1 MTVVELFDRSP
12 LQNLSGALTFA
23 ADRIVFIGA
32 NRRHMEEHLAVYRN
46 VLARFRAEAR
56 IEIVPVHKYD
66 MASVAE
72 LLCRI
77 AASDKDVIFDV
88 SGGDDYILAAAGVAY
103 EKCRANGLNVE
114 LSHFS
119 VRSERLASFEKPL
132 YPALTRRTELTCD
145 EVIALHGGAI
155 VYAEQKKNG
164 TFRWDFSQNDFGA
177 DVLKLWDLC
186 RADCRDWN
194 RKGAMMGEWEGL
206 CDARIRDPKAVPD
219 EVVVS
224 YDRLRESGKTKL
236 AALLL
241 PHLKALAAPGLI
253 KDLRKDEK
261 TLSFRYKSM
270 QIRACLLKAGT
281 VLELVTYLAAK
292 NAKTKSGRLIYN
304 DARTGVVLDWDGKIH
319 ASTPSFPDTENE
331 IDVLLVRGMI
341 PIFLSCKNGSTDENE
356 LYKLAAVAE
365 HFGTK
370 FARKALIATDLQ
382 KNFSSLA
389 RFTDRAREMDIT
401 IIDGVH
407 KMTESEFCR
416 RIGSLT
422 AG

>member
-1 MTVVELFDRSP
+1 MTVIELFDHSP
-12 LQNLSGALTFA
+12 LQNLSGALNFPV
-23 ADRIVFIGA
+23 DRVIFVGT
-32 NRRHMEEHLAVYRN
+32 NRRKLEEHLAVYQAL
-46 VLARFRAEAR
+46 LARFRPTAHIDLAP
-56 IEIVPVHKYD
+56 VPKYD
-66 MASVAE
+66 LSAVVA

-77 AASDKDVIFDV
+77 AETDKSVIFDV

-103 EKCRANGLNVE
+103 EKCREKGLDVR

-119 VRSERLASFEKPL
+119 VRSGRFAGLDRTKAFSE
-132 YPALTRRTELTCD
+132 TRIELTCD

-164 TFRWDFSQNDFGA
+164 TMRWDFSDRSFGA
-177 DVLKLWDLC
+177 DVLTLWQLC

-194 RKGAMMGEWEGL
+194 RKGAMMGELESL
-206 CDARIRDPKAVPD
+206 SDAKLHDPKSVPS
-219 EVVVS
+219 EVSVPYS
-224 YDRLRESGKTKL
+224 RLRESGKTRL
-236 AALLL
+236 AASLL
-241 PHLKALAAPGLI
+241 PHLKTLAACGVIENLENT
-253 KDLRKDEK
+253 EK
-261 TLSFRYKSM
+261 KLFFTYKSR
-270 QIRACLLKAGT
+270 QIRALLVKAGT

-292 NAKTKSGRLIYN
+292 NATNKSGRYIYN

-319 ASTPSFPDTENE
+319 ADNPSYPDTENE

-341 PIFLSCKNGSTDENE
+341 PVFLSCKNGTTDENE
-356 LYKLAAVAE
+356 LYKLAAVSE

-382 KNFSSLA
+382 KNYTSLA
-389 RFTDRAREMDIT
+389 RFTDRAREMGIT
-401 IIDGVH
+401 VIDGVH

-422 AG
+422 AQ

>member
-12 LQNLSGALTFA
+12 LQNLSGALTSD
-23 ADRIVFIGA
+23 ADRVVFVGA
-32 NRRHMEEHLAVYRN
+32 NRRRLEEHLAVYRN
-46 VLARFRAEAR
+46 VVARFRPGTKIEAM
-56 IEIVPVHKYD
+56 PVHKYD
-66 MASVAE
+66 MSSVAA

-77 AASDKDVIFDV
+77 AETDKPVIFDV

-103 EKCRANGLNVE
+103 EKCREKGLDVR

-119 VRSERLASFEKPL
+119 VRSGRLAEFDD
-132 YPALTRRTELTCD
+132 PALRAEKRLELTCD

-164 TFRWDFSQNDFGA
+164 TVRWDFSERGFGA
-177 DVLKLWDLC
+177 DVLTLWKIC

-194 RKGAMMGEWEGL
+194 RKGAMMGELESL
-206 CDARIRDPKAVPD
+206 SDAKLHDPKSVPS
-219 EVVVS
+219 EVSVPYS
-224 YDRLRESGKTKL
+224 RLRESGKTHL
-236 AALLL
+236 AASLL
-241 PHLKALAAPGLI
+241 PHLKTLAACGVI
-253 KDLRKDEK
+253 ENFENSEK
-261 TLSFRYKSM
+261 KLFFTYKSR
-270 QIRACLLKAGT
+270 QIRALLVKAGT

-292 NAKTKSGRLIYN
+292 NATNKSGHYIYN

-319 ASTPSFPDTENE
+319 ADNPSYPDTENE

-341 PIFLSCKNGSTDENE
+341 PVFLSCKNGTTDENE
-356 LYKLAAVAE
+356 LYKLAAVSE

-382 KNFSSLA
+382 KNYTSLA
-389 RFTDRAREMDIT
+389 RFTDRAREMGIT
-401 IIDGVH
+401 VIDGVH

-422 AG
+422 AQ